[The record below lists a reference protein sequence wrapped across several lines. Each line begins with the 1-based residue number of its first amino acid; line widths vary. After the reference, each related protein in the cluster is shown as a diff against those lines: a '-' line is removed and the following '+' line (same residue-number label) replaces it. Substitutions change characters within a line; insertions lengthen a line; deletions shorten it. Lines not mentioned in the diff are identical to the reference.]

1 MCVVW
6 PYTCPCYLAVK
17 QYFVVNALEA
27 IVFVGVNLLM
37 VNIKLQS
44 FYAVSSKNLFLTAVF
59 LSDTLFRDSC

>member
-1 MCVVW
+1 M
-6 PYTCPCYLAVK
+6 K

-37 VNIKLQS
+37 VNIELQS